1 MKRVGGRGRGWTREE
16 EEEGRVSCS
25 GETSTSLPTRAP
37 LRSPRSREAHDRGT
51 RRSRRAILSIVVA
64 CVLLAVGRPVYGP
77 YIDRFGERGDASVI
91 SLVQHGL
98 AKRARKH
105 ELTLPRSW
113 GHHRYGPDGEGEIVG
128 SLVGG
133 KLDADKNEHAS
144 ERFSWRKAY
153 EHLRKSGLAERER
166 VLRLMWERLVV
177 AESAPE
183 KLALADERVPGVN
196 L

>member
-1 MKRVGGRGRGWTREE
+1 MSSRWYVLYFPNPCARYTARQQ
-16 EEEGRVSCS
+16 
-25 GETSTSLPTRAP
+25 
-37 LRSPRSREAHDRGT
+37 LRLT
-51 RRSRRAILSIVVA
+51 L
-64 CVLLAVGRPVYGP
+64 
-77 YIDRFGERGDASVI
+77 FFNNQ
-91 SLVQHGL
+91 VQHGL

>member
-16 EEEGRVSCS
+16 EDEGRVSCS

-91 SLVQHGL
+91 SLVRVVFP
-98 AKRARKH
+98 K
-105 ELTLPRSW
+105 
-113 GHHRYGPDGEGEIVG
+113 
-128 SLVGG
+128 SLCKVHSTTAATTDTF
-133 KLDADKNEHAS
+133 L
-144 ERFSWRKAY
+144 
-153 EHLRKSGLAERER
+153 
-166 VLRLMWERLVV
+166 
-177 AESAPE
+177 
-183 KLALADERVPGVN
+183 
-196 L
+196 